1 MNNSPKSKVESPKS
15 NDKNPK
21 NRYGKLLSVITLLI
35 MLTLLCLAARH
46 LETQRKALQAD
57 LAILQQQLTDLE
69 ADLAKNRALLD
80 EAARRLKTDAE
91 LLEKLRQWLDTW
103 QASAFEVTA
112 YAPFDSPN
120 PGLCHDGNPNITAAG
135 TRPAPGTI
143 AVDSRYIPYGILLWV
158 EGYGWGRALD
168 TGSAIRRAPQRLDL
182 FFQTRSGALNWGRR
196 TVRVILPRE
205 GMSI

>member
-1 MNNSPKSKVESPKS
+1 M
-15 NDKNPK
+15 
-21 NRYGKLLSVITLLI
+21 LI
-35 MLTLLCLAARH
+35 MLVSLCLAAWT

-69 ADLAKNRALLD
+69 AELAKNRALLD

-91 LLEKLRQWLDTW
+91 LLKQLRQWLDTW

-112 YAPFDSPN
+112 YAPFDSPK
-120 PGLCHDGNPNITAAG
+120 PGLCHDGNPGVTAAG

-143 AVDSRYIPYGILLWV
+143 AVDPRHIPYGTPLWV

-168 TGSAIRRAPQRLDL
+168 TGAAMRSVPRRLDL
-182 FFQTRSGALNWGRR
+182 FFQTRSAALAWGRR

-205 GMSI
+205 GVSI